1 MNSVCLVGRL
11 TGRPDIKA
19 FESGTN
25 ISNFSIAVKRQKR
38 DEVDFFHCTA
48 FGRTA
53 EALFKYCDKGQM
65 IGIQGMLRDRVYTDR
80 EGNRREV
87 YEIIVNHFTFC
98 GGGRKEEKENTGSID
113 DDFFLIEDDPF

>member
-1 MNSVCLVGRL
+1 MNSICLVGRL

-25 ISNFSIAVKRQKR
+25 ISNFTIAVDRIKRG
-38 DEVDFFHCTA
+38 EVDFFHCTA

-53 EALFKYCDKGQM
+53 EALFKYCDKGQL

-80 EGNRREV
+80 DGNRKEV
-87 YEIIVNHFTFC
+87 YEIIVSHFTFC
-98 GGGRKEEKENTGSID
+98 GGGRKEEKETDGID
-113 DDFFLIEDDPF
+113 DDFFLLEDDPF